1 MLPSGQIETAA
12 GACGVQNSPPGAWE
26 TARFNRVEG
35 CTLPELHYALYRR
48 KTLLQAWSYRGV
60 PVVFPTAESGI
71 FLSPLAALK
80 GEAPWIYT
88 RGIALALEHLQM
100 SFDSLLP
107 LVKQA
112 AGYLD
117 AHTVQG
123 KETLDRVLADA
134 VREHLPSEKRT
145 LWDAPSMYGAPDRQT
160 VGGAAVSFLLRPC
173 SFSGLVVFG
182 CRLGGSPTFASF
194 RSWLGRAPETPPD
207 ADRLLVRKFLHCH
220 GPSTPALLAEW
231 LGCSPAQARRLWN
244 SVAQELEP
252 VSVEGKARWLLSAD
266 RDALAHPCGP
276 QERLLLLG
284 PHDPYLD
291 TRDRDVLLPDKALQK
306 LVWRTVGNP
315 GAVVLDGRI
324 SGVWTART
332 VRDRLAGVFG
342 TAAKH
347 AGNTRAG
354 IRRVPR
360 AFSFEIHTG
369 GWMTPCVLRRIALA
383 VRRRSGAM
391 YDKKQPQAILSAT
404 RAVLTRGH

>member
-26 TARFNRVEG
+26 TALFNRVEG
-35 CTLPELHYALYRR
+35 CTLPELHDALYRR
-48 KTLLQAWSYRGV
+48 KNLLQAWSYRGV

-182 CRLGGSPTFASF
+182 CRRGGSPTFASF

-252 VSVEGKARWLLSAD
+252 VSVDGKARWLLSAD

-276 QERLLLLG
+276 QERLLLL

-332 VRDRLAGVFG
+332 VRDRLELSV
-342 TAAKH
+342 TAWQ
-347 AGNTRAG
+347 
-354 IRRVPR
+354 
-360 AFSFEIHTG
+360 AFSARQQSMLEIRAQEYAAFRG
-369 GWMTPCVLRRIALA
+369 
-383 VRRRSGAM
+383 
-391 YDKKQPQAILSAT
+391 LSLLKYT
-404 RAVLTRGH
+404 LEDG

>member
-1 MLPSGQIETAA
+1 MDIRAQAVRSFRLRAHHLDKMLPSGQIETAA

-26 TARFNRVEG
+26 TALFNRVEG
-35 CTLPELHYALYRR
+35 CTLPELHDALYRR

-182 CRLGGSPTFASF
+182 CRRGGSPTFASF

-207 ADRLLVRKFLHCH
+207 ADRLLVRKFLHCHCH

-324 SGVWTART
+324 SGMWTART
-332 VRDRLAGVFG
+332 VRDRLELSV
-342 TAAKH
+342 TAWQ
-347 AGNTRAG
+347 
-354 IRRVPR
+354 
-360 AFSFEIHTG
+360 AFSARQQSMLEIRAQEYAAFRG
-369 GWMTPCVLRRIALA
+369 
-383 VRRRSGAM
+383 
-391 YDKKQPQAILSAT
+391 LSLLKYT
-404 RAVLTRGH
+404 LEDG

>member
-1 MLPSGQIETAA
+1 MDIRAQAVRSFRLRAHHLDKMLPSGQIETAA

-26 TARFNRVEG
+26 TALFNRVEG
-35 CTLPELHYALYRR
+35 CTLPELHDALYRR

-71 FLSPLAALK
+71 FLSPLAALE

-134 VREHLPSEKRT
+134 VRERLPSEKRT
-145 LWDAPSMYGAPDRQT
+145 LWDSPSMYGAPDRQT

-182 CRLGGSPTFASF
+182 CRRGGSPTFASF

-252 VSVEGKARWLLSAD
+252 VSVEGQSALVPFCRPRCAGPSLRPAGAAAPARAARPLPRHPGPGRAAARQSASEAGVAHRRQPRRCRAGWPHLRRVDGPD
-266 RDALAHPCGP
+266 R
-276 QERLLLLG
+276 
-284 PHDPYLD
+284 
-291 TRDRDVLLPDKALQK
+291 
-306 LVWRTVGNP
+306 P
-315 GAVVLDGRI
+315 GQAGAFRH
-324 SGVWTART
+324 S
-332 VRDRLAGVFG
+332 LAGVFG

-354 IRRVPR
+354 NTPR
-360 AFSFEIHTG
+360 
-369 GWMTPCVLRRIALA
+369 
-383 VRRRSGAM
+383 
-391 YDKKQPQAILSAT
+391 SAGF
-404 RAVLTRGH
+404 LF